1 MLLRLG
7 GSVAQATEAM
17 EADGAG
23 ERIAGLAL
31 VEFGGC
37 LAPERRLFQPVEGEQ
52 RALDAAD
59 LAQC

>member
-7 GSVAQATEAM
+7 GSVAQAAETM

-31 VEFGGC
+31 VEFGS
-37 LAPERRLFQPVEGEQ
+37 
-52 RALDAAD
+52 
-59 LAQC
+59 